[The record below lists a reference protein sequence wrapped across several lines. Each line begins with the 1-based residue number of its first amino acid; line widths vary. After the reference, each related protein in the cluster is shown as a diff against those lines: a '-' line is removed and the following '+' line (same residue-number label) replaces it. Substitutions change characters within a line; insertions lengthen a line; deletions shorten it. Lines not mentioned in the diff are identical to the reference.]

1 MKSKIGIL
9 IISVIISI
17 FLLSGSYGKWKKEL
31 RIVGNIKVVPNPEI
45 LESMESELSYLEQ
58 ELSETLLAQNII
70 KEEQLLTGEG
80 ITVEPEYPVE
90 SDVLTDDTTEVI
102 TVTDEESKEADKTSN
117 ESRERV
123 ESKYDK
129 KEDRTTGNEDSTTP
143 EEITEAQEDTN
154 NQEILDDDIREETG
168 SQNENR
174 EEIIEDNTEQDES
187 EGEVEENADNQ
198 DEKEEETEEESDNPD
213 TGGRRN

>member
-102 TVTDEESKEADKTSN
+102 TVPDEESKEADKTSN

-129 KEDRTTGNEDSTTP
+129 KEDRTTAVSYTH
-143 EEITEAQEDTN
+143 
-154 NQEILDDDIREETG
+154 LDVYKRQVFPLSI
-168 SQNENR
+168 
-174 EEIIEDNTEQDES
+174 
-187 EGEVEENADNQ
+187 
-198 DEKEEETEEESDNPD
+198 
-213 TGGRRN
+213 

>member
-70 KEEQLLTGEG
+70 KEEQLLTVSFSYGTCFIRPG
-80 ITVEPEYPVE
+80 IPYSAV
-90 SDVLTDDTTEVI
+90 
-102 TVTDEESKEADKTSN
+102 
-117 ESRERV
+117 
-123 ESKYDK
+123 
-129 KEDRTTGNEDSTTP
+129 
-143 EEITEAQEDTN
+143 
-154 NQEILDDDIREETG
+154 
-168 SQNENR
+168 
-174 EEIIEDNTEQDES
+174 
-187 EGEVEENADNQ
+187 
-198 DEKEEETEEESDNPD
+198 
-213 TGGRRN
+213 